1 MYLCR
6 FNHIFFSS
14 IVTQYKIERFKKSVD
29 EQANFNQVEKG
40 EEIQERNINFNYHK
54 NTIRVVLIL
63 CFVLLLSFIF
73 FLRSVNTAVKS
84 KNLYIQYLRLTSVL
98 MLIHHIC
105 IPATFIVRNENLYI
119 FSKCQILKIIKFPPK
134 F

>member
-1 MYLCR
+1 M
-6 FNHIFFSS
+6 
-14 IVTQYKIERFKKSVD
+14 TQYKIERFKKSVD

-40 EEIQERNINFNYHK
+40 EENQERNINFNYHK

-73 FLRSVNTAVKS
+73 FLRSVNSAVKS

-98 MLIHHIC
+98 MLIHHIF

-119 FSKCQILKIIKFPPK
+119 FSKCQISKIIKFLPK
-134 F
+134 S